1 VWRGVFESTSLQRR
15 VTREP
20 RPVVG
25 ALRCSR
31 AVIPFMNE
39 PRLAV
44 RGGAPVSPNRSRKS
58 IVTHHCPREVAPAL
72 FRIYAAP

>member
-1 VWRGVFESTSLQRR
+1 MGALMGPDGVREGPRLRASRTGVF
-15 VTREP
+15 
-20 RPVVG
+20 
-25 ALRCSR
+25 
-31 AVIPFMNE
+31 
-39 PRLAV
+39 AV